1 MVVGLV
7 GLTASILTAV
17 AVVVRRLR
25 VVRPHLLLLPE
36 VQQLLVILELVGL
49 VVKTKQGVLQT
60 EAVEQVL
67 VDIPA
72 MAEWVAVQGRV
83 MLHTEVLAVLPEVAG
98 MLICKTTLQTLL
110 TN

>member
-1 MVVGLV
+1 MVGLV
-7 GLTASILTAV
+7 GLSASILTAV
-17 AVVVRRLR
+17 TVVVRRLR

-36 VQQLLVILELVGL
+36 VQLLLATLELVGL
-49 VVKTKQGVLQT
+49 VGLANQGVLQK
-60 EAVEQVL
+60 EVVETVL
-67 VDIPA
+67 VDILE
-72 MAEWVAVQGRV
+72 MAEPVAVQGRV